1 MERRSTNVLGFVHHQ
16 GDITANVASSHGVRL
31 TGGSAGGIVESV
43 GDDTNVALTIRA
55 QGAGAITLGT
65 SSNPITIA
73 GSSAS
78 VSALQV
84 SLIQFTVPALTTSG
98 IAPVESTIAFAGM
111 TTNAAYI
118 VSQRAV
124 YNSTLATSLQIVAR
138 PATEGLRLTYFNH
151 GASSLSGSTASAYLL
166 KVGF

>member
-1 MERRSTNVLGFVHHQ
+1 MERRSTNPLGYTHYQ
-16 GDITANVASSHGVRL
+16 YDLTAHVGSSHGVRL
-31 TGGSAGGIVESV
+31 SGGSTGGIVEAV
-43 GDDTNVALTIRA
+43 GDDTAVSLRLRG
-55 QGAGAITLGT
+55 QGAGGVIIQDSTASITG
-65 SSNPITIA
+65 
-73 GSSAS
+73 
-78 VSALQV
+78 VQV
-84 SLIQFTVPALTTSG
+84 SLIQFTVPALTTNG

-111 TTNAAYI
+111 TTNAAYF

-138 PATEGLRLTYFNH
+138 PATGGFRLTYFNH